1 MNIVIDAMS
10 IEQIGFGQNVIKEG
24 DEGLILYVVGSGQFD
39 CTKVIS
45 GKQTYLKTYKT
56 GEYFGQLALMYTAPR
71 AASIKCKTPGVLYG
85 LDRLTFKHIIQEAA
99 NKRREKFTNFF
110 SKV

>member
-1 MNIVIDAMS
+1 
-10 IEQIGFGQNVIKEG
+10 
-24 DEGLILYVVGSGQFD
+24 
-39 CTKVIS
+39 
-45 GKQTYLKTYKT
+45 
-56 GEYFGQLALMYTAPR
+56 MYTAPR
-71 AASIKCKTPGVLYG
+71 AASIKCKSSGVLYG